1 LPQQTV
7 TAGARVLT
15 VNAGSSSIKLALFAA
30 ASEETRL
37 AYASV
42 ERIADH
48 ATALREALA
57 PIRTAID
64 AAPLD
69 AIAHRIVHGGDRYR
83 DPQPITSDVI
93 AALQQLAPLDPEH
106 MPQTLTAIDLM
117 AMAFPDTPQIA
128 CFDTAFHRSLPPVAQ
143 MYALPRR
150 FRDAGVRRYGFHGL
164 SCEYIMDA
172 LRRLGLPA
180 ESGRVIIAHLGS
192 GASLTAVR
200 DGESVE
206 TTMGFSP
213 TGGVVM
219 GTRTGDLDP
228 GVVLYALRHDGADA
242 DALSRLVNRDAGL
255 LAVSETS
262 QDMRD
267 LLARES
273 ADSRA
278 RDAVTLFCYTVKK
291 AIGSL
296 VAVLGGLDTLVF
308 TAGIGEHAPP
318 IRQRICTG
326 LEIFGIELDQVRN
339 LQGDAVISAQHSAVT
354 VRVVATDEDRMLAR
368 HARTLL
374 AGGDRHV

>member
-1 LPQQTV
+1 V

>member
-1 LPQQTV
+1 
-7 TAGARVLT
+7 
-15 VNAGSSSIKLALFAA
+15 
-30 ASEETRL
+30 
-37 AYASV
+37 
-42 ERIADH
+42 
-48 ATALREALA
+48 
-57 PIRTAID
+57 
-64 AAPLD
+64 
-69 AIAHRIVHGGDRYR
+69 
-83 DPQPITSDVI
+83 
-93 AALQQLAPLDPEH
+93 
-106 MPQTLTAIDLM
+106 
-117 AMAFPDTPQIA
+117 
-128 CFDTAFHRSLPPVAQ
+128 
-143 MYALPRR
+143 
-150 FRDAGVRRYGFHGL
+150 
-164 SCEYIMDA
+164 
-172 LRRLGLPA
+172 
-180 ESGRVIIAHLGS
+180 VIIAHLGS

>member
-1 LPQQTV
+1 V

-339 LQGDAVISAQHSAVT
+339 LQDDAVISAQHSAVT

>member
-30 ASEETRL
+30 AAEETRL

-69 AIAHRIVHGGDRYR
+69 AIAHRVVHGGDRYR

-339 LQGDAVISAQHSAVT
+339 LQGDAVISAQHGAVT

-374 AGGDRHV
+374 ADGDRHV

>member
-374 AGGDRHV
+374 ADGDRHV